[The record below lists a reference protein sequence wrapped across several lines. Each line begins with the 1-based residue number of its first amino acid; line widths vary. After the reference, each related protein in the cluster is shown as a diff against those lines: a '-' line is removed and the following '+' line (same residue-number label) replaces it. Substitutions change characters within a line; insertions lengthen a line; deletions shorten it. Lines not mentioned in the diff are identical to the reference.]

1 MSTGTPEATFDV
13 IASRSI
19 NASPQAVFR
28 AWTDPEWFRRWFE
41 TTQLVIHPEKN
52 DLYFIEVQW
61 EGRLW
66 AHYGRYLQIDA
77 PRLLKFTWMSEATQ
91 GKDTV
96 VTVELSSRD
105 GKRTDLRLTH
115 VGLPDN
121 QLGRGHEE
129 GWKQGLANLAKSVE

>member
-1 MSTGTPEATFDV
+1 MPPDSPEATFEV
-13 IASRSI
+13 IATRSI
-19 NASPQAVFR
+19 NASPQEVFR
-28 AWTDPEWFRRWFE
+28 AWTDPERFRRWFE
-41 TTQLVIHPEKN
+41 TTQLIMHPQKD

-61 EGRLW
+61 EERLW

-91 GKDTV
+91 GKDSV

-129 GWKQGLANLAKSVE
+129 GWKQALVSLAKSVE